1 MLQDN
6 DGAGSLEIGN
16 AAGLVVLDADA
27 PHLMTPRGGIIDHVR
42 DGIAR
47 RGPTRDD
54 RRAACAG
61 KGVHQ
66 MIGLGR
72 LYAGAADARGVV
84 SGCHCTQPG

>member
-42 DGIAR
+42 DCIAR
-47 RGPTRDD
+47 RGPHVMI
-54 RRAACAG
+54 G
-61 KGVHQ
+61 GQLVQEKSVHQ